1 MAEIAI
7 LGVGMTRFAKQA
19 ERGHASLVAEAVR
32 AALEH
37 AGLKA
42 ADIQAAFCGSASAPG
57 GVGQRTLKNLG
68 LAGRPI
74 VNVENACASGST
86 AIVEAC
92 AWLRA
97 GFCDVALALGVEILS
112 NIQGPLP
119 TQEAWYFDT
128 GLNLPGWY
136 ALKAN
141 RHIEQYG
148 LTKEQLAAVTVKNRR
163 MAAANPL
170 AFFQTPVTID
180 EVLRSRMIAD
190 PLTLLQCC
198 PKADGAAA
206 AILCTAEYAAR
217 HGGKPVRIRGM
228 ALTSGTA
235 VFTSGNETQSAGRR
249 AVTAAYAQAGVGP
262 ENLDVVEC
270 HDAFTIGEILYTEE
284 LGLCAAG
291 KGGELAAS
299 GATSPGG
306 NAPLVNPSGGLL
318 AKGHPLGATGIA
330 QIAELVW
337 QLRGEAGPR
346 QRPHARLA
354 AALAMG
360 AGEFELDANA
370 CTVFVLERPKA

>member
-1 MAEIAI
+1 MSDVAI

-19 ERGHASLVAEAVR
+19 HRGYESLVAEAVQQ
-32 AALEH
+32 AFEH
-37 AGLKA
+37 ANVRA
-42 ADIQAAFCGSASAPG
+42 SEIQASFCGAATAPPG
-57 GVGQRTLKNLG
+57 TGQRVLKNIG
-68 LAGRPI
+68 VTGRPI

-97 GFCDVALALGVEILS
+97 GICDVALAVGVEILS
-112 NIQGPLP
+112 EIRGPLP
-119 TQEAWYFDT
+119 TQDAWFFDT

-136 ALKAN
+136 ALQAS
-141 RHIEQYG
+141 RHMQQFG
-148 LTKEQLAAVTVKNRR
+148 LTREQLAAVAVKNRR
-163 MAAANPL
+163 LAAMNPR
-170 AFFQTPVTID
+170 AYFQSPVTIE
-180 EVLRSRMIAD
+180 EVLSSRMIAD

-206 AILCTAEYAAR
+206 AILCTASYAAR
-217 HGGKPVRIRGM
+217 FNSRPVWIRGM
-228 ALTSGTA
+228 SLTSGMA
-235 VFTSGNETQSAGRR
+235 VFTDGPRPVSAARR
-249 AVTAAYAQAGVGP
+249 AALAAYEQAGVGP
-262 ENLDVVEC
+262 QDLDLVEC

-284 LGLCAAG
+284 LGLCDRG
-291 KGGELAAS
+291 QGGELVLS

-306 NAPLVNPSGGLL
+306 GAAVVNVSGGLL

-346 QRPHARLA
+346 QQPGARLA
-354 AALAMG
+354 AALTMG

-370 CTVFVLERPKA
+370 CTMLVLECS

>member
-1 MAEIAI
+1 
-7 LGVGMTRFAKQA
+7 
-19 ERGHASLVAEAVR
+19 
-32 AALEH
+32 
-37 AGLKA
+37 
-42 ADIQAAFCGSASAPG
+42 
-57 GVGQRTLKNLG
+57 
-68 LAGRPI
+68 
-74 VNVENACASGST
+74 
-86 AIVEAC
+86 
-92 AWLRA
+92 
-97 GFCDVALALGVEILS
+97 
-112 NIQGPLP
+112 
-119 TQEAWYFDT
+119 
-128 GLNLPGWY
+128 
-136 ALKAN
+136 
-141 RHIEQYG
+141 
-148 LTKEQLAAVTVKNRR
+148 
-163 MAAANPL
+163 
-170 AFFQTPVTID
+170 
-180 EVLRSRMIAD
+180 MIAD

-217 HGGKPVRIRGM
+217 VGGKPVSIRGM

-235 VFTSGNETQSAGRR
+235 VFTSGNGTQSAGRR

-354 AALAMG
+354 AALTMG